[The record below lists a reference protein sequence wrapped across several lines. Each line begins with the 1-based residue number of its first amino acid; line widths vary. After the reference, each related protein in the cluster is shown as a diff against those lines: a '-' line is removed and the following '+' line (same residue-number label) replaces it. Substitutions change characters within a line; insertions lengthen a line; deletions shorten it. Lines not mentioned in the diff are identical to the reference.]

1 MTQSIQHVRSARI
14 GLGAAALLLALAAPA
29 AHALDPA
36 QWQAVAPMLQ
46 AAVECR
52 ERPDTTSAAWR
63 ALPHDEYGQV
73 EPVVP
78 PMPFTVFGLP
88 VREVSVF
95 IDESGEM
102 GESYTAEFAVGAPA
116 VRNAA
121 KLSGGGDRT
130 TQLGALALSNDRPA
144 TLTCTVAGRY
154 DESGY
159 AEP

>member
-1 MTQSIQHVRSARI
+1 MMQLLQHARAARI
-14 GLGAAALLLALAAPA
+14 DLRAAALLLALVAPA
-29 AHALDPA
+29 AHALDA
-36 QWQAVAPMLQ
+36 TQWQAVAPMLQ

-73 EPVVP
+73 EPIAP
-78 PMPFTVFGLP
+78 PVPFTAFGLP

-95 IDESGEM
+95 IDPSGEM

-116 VRNAA
+116 VRQAA
-121 KLSGGGDRT
+121 TLGGQGERVTKLGS
-130 TQLGALALSNDRPA
+130 LALSNDRPA
-144 TLTCTVAGRY
+144 TLTCTIAGRY

-159 AEP
+159 EEP